1 MDIGG
6 ALRGAPIADLALLVV
21 LGVFFFLG
29 VMQGSIRRLLG
40 MGSMLFAFVISAN
53 LRDPVGRFFA
63 DNWRQFNQDYN
74 KLIAF
79 VLVFVVLT
87 VVCSIVIQGFYK
99 RTEISARHPIVDD
112 IVGGLLGLLQG
123 FMLVLFAVII
133 LNSSTLPTPRSGDL
147 TQLRDLQTAI
157 VSQSHIANWVRE
169 SIAPV
174 FVHIL
179 AILLPDDLVK
189 LFP

>member
-1 MDIGG
+1 
-6 ALRGAPIADLALLVV
+6 
-21 LGVFFFLG
+21 
-29 VMQGSIRRLLG
+29 
-40 MGSMLFAFVISAN
+40 
-53 LRDPVGRFFA
+53 
-63 DNWRQFNQDYN
+63 
-74 KLIAF
+74 
-79 VLVFVVLT
+79 
-87 VVCSIVIQGFYK
+87 
-99 RTEISARHPIVDD
+99 
-112 IVGGLLGLLQG
+112 
-123 FMLVLFAVII
+123 MLVLFAVII

-169 SIAPV
+169 AIAPG